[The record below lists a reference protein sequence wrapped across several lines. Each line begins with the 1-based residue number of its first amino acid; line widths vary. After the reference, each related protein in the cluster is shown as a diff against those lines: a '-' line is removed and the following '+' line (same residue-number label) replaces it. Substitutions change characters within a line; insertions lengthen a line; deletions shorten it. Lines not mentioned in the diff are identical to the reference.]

1 LMKRNKTV
9 KCNFF
14 NILVIYCRFCYS
26 GLGSWSVTNM
36 VHTVLLT
43 DTELRIIIT
52 GAILK
57 CSFNVEAG
65 AGVVSVSW
73 YPPGLA
79 DEHGPQSDNLIPA
92 LLRLAAEYHL
102 RICLHIEPYEN
113 RTVENLREHL
123 AYVNRVYGSHPAY
136 YRMRRGGQAVELPV
150 FYVYDSYRTS
160 PQHWARLFSSK
171 GRAII

>member
-1 LMKRNKTV
+1 MCK
-9 KCNFF
+9 
-14 NILVIYCRFCYS
+14 
-26 GLGSWSVTNM
+26 
-36 VHTVLLT
+36 
-43 DTELRIIIT
+43 
-52 GAILK
+52 
-57 CSFNVEAG
+57 
-65 AGVVSVSW
+65 AGVGVLSVSW

-79 DEHGPQSDNLIPA
+79 DEHGPQSDNLVPT

-123 AYVNRVYGSHPAY
+123 TYVNRVYGSHPAY

-160 PQHWARLFSSK
+160 PQQWARLFSSK
-171 GRAII
+171 GRTAVS